1 MAVGTSKA
9 DLEARVDYLRSPSVV
24 KSIEEQGALDHVVA
38 RLIQDLQKAGAD
50 IPAHIMNLRSPT
62 VIKALATVDLL
73 KSAGGGRR
81 GMAEKESMA
90 QKAPDEDQGKGA
102 PAGGRMASGSKSGDL
117 RPDKSAGSG
126 GQTAGSAVGDDGW
139 EEFFKDPSEVVRAK
153 KMTEPFTVKT
163 LENRG
168 GEVMHGKAGD
178 YLVEGLRGDQW
189 VVDGKIFDETYRNV
203 DEWKQVKKTANPQKE
218 AAKFD
223 GKAPADNQVGPAQPE
238 TEQATGEG
246 QMMTHDDLK
255 QKPGAQSGKG
265 AAGAIRTQD
274 GPGRVPVNGGK
285 GGIDPKTLPKDGTG
299 KGVNRHSSAQQG
311 AQGRRLATYDK
322 VKGFGLYENPSGDE
336 IFAAV
341 EDWEESGEYPVHFGK
356 ALVDLVDDR
365 ASGSLDHYEQAHH
378 FIGLKSGGEWA
389 GFVFCR
395 MHPDQNYSG
404 MVVEYLETA
413 PSHRGVESVQPG
425 AGSRLLAAVFEKAEG
440 QKVVIN
446 AMTETAPYF
455 QKVGAKHMGG
465 TRFVFDQQAQEN
477 FLRALEAD
485 ASRRPS
491 DADYKRDPWGSAGKD
506 IGALKKSQQGASG
519 GYEARKAAKQAK
531 GQTQQGALNA
541 QTIYK
546 AEQALPHGLL
556 IGPVHEAAGARV
568 QRYYNP
574 TTGENGIQKSLFI
587 IHPSQLGKQRR
598 V

>member
-81 GMAEKESMA
+81 GVAEKESMA

-255 QKPGAQSGKG
+255 QKPGAQSSKG
-265 AAGAIRTQD
+265 AAGPIPKQD
-274 GPGRVPVNGGK
+274 APGRVPVNGDK

-311 AQGRRLATYDK
+311 AQGGRLATYDK

-356 ALVDLVDDR
+356 ALVDLVDGQDGEEGEH
-365 ASGSLDHYEQAHH
+365 AV
-378 FIGLKSGGEWA
+378 IGLKSGAEWA
-389 GFVFCR
+389 GFAACSEADGAYTVA
-395 MHPDQNYSG
+395 
-404 MVVEYLETA
+404 YLETA
-413 PSHRGVESVQPG
+413 PSHRGVEGTQPG

-477 FLRALEAD
+477 FLKALEAD
-485 ASRRPS
+485 ASGRPS

-506 IGALKKSQQGASG
+506 IGALKKSQQRASG